1 MLVVRQVKVLA
12 VEAADSV
19 VEAVMTSE
27 EVEVTSVVSQE
38 NLLNGGA
45 QAGAQGGAQAPETLS
60 HQQHKKV
67 VESLNF
73 KKKRVIDVRGKWNIH
88 KINWKFQIWI
98 PNLHYLELMDDI
110 SEPLSIT
117 FSSLRTRTLTDAS
130 YYSTSGT
137 FTITGGSYALFAEAI
152 SQSNSTVTVLTTING
167 LLKCK

>member
-60 HQQHKKV
+60 HQQHRRWW
-67 VESLNF
+67 
-73 KKKRVIDVRGKWNIH
+73 RV
-88 KINWKFQIWI
+88 
-98 PNLHYLELMDDI
+98 
-110 SEPLSIT
+110 
-117 FSSLRTRTLTDAS
+117 
-130 YYSTSGT
+130 
-137 FTITGGSYALFAEAI
+137 
-152 SQSNSTVTVLTTING
+152 
-167 LLKCK
+167 